1 MKKSELKQLVKE
13 ILLETKGYSKY
24 YPGGKTP
31 GLTSKTL
38 NQILLNI
45 AKSEEPYEGDPDK
58 GNKVL
63 DTANQDNVDK
73 ILRGEDPHVSRM
85 QELAGVKNEGT
96 VNNPNKIPSKIITD
110 EGDYKEI
117 ELIDTGWDFSIS
129 EDKDYAYS
137 TFDNDEESLIQL
149 EEFKQYLQS
158 KNILNKT
165 KISFDDEDET
175 ITVQIPLEYI
185 EY

>member
-58 GNKVL
+58 GNKIL

-73 ILRGEDPHVSRM
+73 ILRGEDPHISRM
-85 QELAGVKNEGT
+85 QELAGVKNEVT
-96 VNNPNKIPSKIITD
+96 VDDSIYEDGPITIYQSGGED
-110 EGDYKEI
+110 VNYYEE
-117 ELIDTGWDFSIS
+117 DFYPEDSIS
-129 EDKDYAYS
+129 E
-137 TFDNDEESLIQL
+137 E
-149 EEFKQYLQS
+149 
-158 KNILNKT
+158 
-165 KISFDDEDET
+165 EDEK
-175 ITVQIPLEYI
+175 IMKIEWIKFLEKIKLDPKFREDIYNEMA
-185 EY
+185 EYTGSGEIKFRKGL